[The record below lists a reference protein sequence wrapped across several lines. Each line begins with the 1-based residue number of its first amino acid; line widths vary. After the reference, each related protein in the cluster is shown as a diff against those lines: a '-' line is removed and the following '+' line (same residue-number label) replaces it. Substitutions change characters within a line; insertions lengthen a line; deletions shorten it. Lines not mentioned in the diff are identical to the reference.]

1 VSEAEQTELGTTAVR
16 AVTAAAVSGAATYAV
31 RKTLAARNGHDD
43 QNAANHKDSN
53 RKAGLMSRAFGRFAS

>member
-1 VSEAEQTELGTTAVR
+1 MSEAEQTELGTTAVR

-43 QNAANHKDSN
+43 QNAANKDSN